1 MYGSVEPSDAN
12 VQLKAGTTL
21 QPFFKRK
28 NLKFALTAGTIVL
41 LIAVSWKPQSIHKET
56 ESLESI
62 ATPNYQDAQD
72 TTVDYQAQEYAAL
85 ALQDTPSYVLEE
97 DTSQVDTERLPSNA
111 PHLILITLD
120 DVGYNDVGWQS
131 TDMPDVTP
139 HMTKMANHGVILSNY
154 YGQPSCSPARATLM
168 SGRFIHRTGFQ
179 DIEVAPYSNYT
190 LDLSMT
196 LLPAAL
202 STVGYRTYGIG
213 KWNIG
218 HCNEDYLP
226 WHRGFDSFL
235 AMTTAG
241 IGYFMHD
248 HGSYT
253 MHRRTSTLYDL
264 LEGDSTGNYTT
275 GGAYYGKYDTI
286 VFGERATELIKH
298 HVKYESM
305 FPIFIWLAFHGAHS
319 DKGYA
324 DETVLSDDNI
334 KYLEVLKD
342 SGTTDTRMLYARA
355 LMALDNTVKTVVEAL
370 RQGNMI
376 NNTVMVVHSDNG
388 AQPCVSE
395 MAGSNWPLRSC
406 KFQYFE
412 GGVRLPAFVY
422 APGILTSNQTGTKY
436 HGLMHHVDW
445 YTTFLSLAKYSKT
458 ELWNALDGVDH
469 WDAIGGVSPA
479 PRKEIVL
486 DLSSVA
492 VINHTRLEM
501 GFEYAVIAYIYAE
514 MKLLQNVPN
523 DIWYHPNTTY
533 PSTCVGRTCKM
544 SGWMNGD
551 SECGWSNFLFNLTE
565 DPYERNNLYYDP
577 AFAAVRRDLMSRVEE
592 RYVKEHIQSVS
603 WGDDAIDR
611 ASKAFREAGDY
622 VVPWGCGE

>member
-1 MYGSVEPSDAN
+1 MYGSIDPKNINVHGTEENTSQPLSKKKSIRLTVAGLVVLSVALIGKSQFDHRAEGLDETTGTIPPPTTQSLSAFQASGNEVSFVHDAISDTSSEEPS
-12 VQLKAGTTL
+12 
-21 QPFFKRK
+21 
-28 NLKFALTAGTIVL
+28 
-41 LIAVSWKPQSIHKET
+41 
-56 ESLESI
+56 
-62 ATPNYQDAQD
+62 
-72 TTVDYQAQEYAAL
+72 AAE
-85 ALQDTPSYVLEE
+85 AEA
-97 DTSQVDTERLPSNA
+97 SNA

-139 HMTKMANHGVILSNY
+139 NMNKMAENGIILSNY

-241 IGYFMHD
+241 IGYYMHD
-248 HGSYT
+248 HGTYT
-253 MHRRTSTLYDL
+253 LHHTTSTLYDL
-264 LEGDSTGNYTT
+264 LEGDSSGNYST
-275 GGAYYGKYDTI
+275 GTSYYGSYDTI
-286 VFGERATELIKH
+286 VFGQRAQDLIKH
-298 HVKYESM
+298 HAKYDSNY
-305 FPIFIWLAFHGAHS
+305 PIFIWLAFHGAHS
-319 DKGYA
+319 DQGYA
-324 DETVLSDDNI
+324 DESVLSDDNI
-334 KYLEVLKD
+334 KYLEILKE
-342 SGTTDTRMLYARA
+342 SGMTDTRMLYARA
-355 LMALDNTVKTVVEAL
+355 LMSVDRTVQAVVGTL
-370 RQGNMI
+370 REGNMI
-376 NNTVMVVHSDNG
+376 NNSVVVVHSDNG
-388 AQPCVSE
+388 AQPCVSD

-412 GGVRLPAFVY
+412 GGVRVPAFVY
-422 APGILTSNQTGTKY
+422 APGIFLSSQTGTVY
-436 HGLMHHVDW
+436 NGLMHHVDW
-445 YTTFLSLAKYSKT
+445 YTTFLSLAKYSRSQ
-458 ELWNALDGVDH
+458 LLNVLDGVDH
-469 WDAIGGVSPA
+469 WDAITGVSEG

-492 VINHTRLEM
+492 VINHTRREM
-501 GFEYAVIAYIYAE
+501 GFEYAVIAYIYEE
-514 MKLLQNVPN
+514 MKLLQNVP
-523 DIWYHPNTTY
+523 DDTWYNPNTTY

-544 SGWMNGD
+544 SGWLNHE
-551 SECGWSNFLFNLTE
+551 SCGWSNWLFNLTE

-577 AFAAVRRDLMSRVEE
+577 AYAAVRRDLMSRVEE
-592 RYVKEHIQSVS
+592 RYMKEHFQSVS
-603 WGDDAIDR
+603 WGDDSTLT
-611 ASKAFREAGDY
+611 ASKAFKHAGGY